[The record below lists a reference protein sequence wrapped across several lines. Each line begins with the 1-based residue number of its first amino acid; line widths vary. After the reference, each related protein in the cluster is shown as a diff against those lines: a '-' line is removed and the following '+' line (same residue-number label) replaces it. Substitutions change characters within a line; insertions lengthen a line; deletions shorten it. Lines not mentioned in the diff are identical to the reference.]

1 MVKMEGVNITIRSRN
16 GDQDCSVTAESFRA
30 WKKRAG
36 RDTAFVLQI
45 PGSDG
50 FFVQTWRDMQAVPPG
65 KYEAQL
71 VQRLKLP
78 KKVARGELKGC
89 DAWKCV

>member
-1 MVKMEGVNITIRSRN
+1 MESVSITIRSRS

-45 PGSDG
+45 PGTDG

-65 KYEAQL
+65 AYEAQL
-71 VQRLKLP
+71 VQRVQQP
-78 KKVARGELKGC
+78 HRIARGELKGC

>member
-1 MVKMEGVNITIRSRN
+1 MAIRKMDAV
-16 GDQDCSVTAESFRA
+16 SVTVRSTTGGEECVTTSSFRA

-45 PGSDG
+45 PDSDG
-50 FFVQTWRDMQAVPPG
+50 HFVHTWRDMQTLAPG
-65 KYEAQL
+65 VYEAEL
-71 VQRLKLP
+71 VQKVRLPQKI
-78 KKVARGELKGC
+78 ARGC

>member
-1 MVKMEGVNITIRSRN
+1 MTVSVTIRSKS
-16 GDQDCSVTAESFRA
+16 GVPESVTTGTFRA
-30 WKKRAG
+30 WKKRVG

-50 FFVQTWRDMQAVPPG
+50 LFVQTWRDMQSVKLPAGV
-65 KYEAQL
+65 YEAEL
-71 VQRLKLP
+71 VKRVELP
-78 KKVARGELKGC
+78 QKIARGELKGC

>member
-1 MVKMEGVNITIRSRN
+1 MTVSVTIRSKS
-16 GDQDCSVTAESFRA
+16 GVPESVTTGTFRA
-30 WKKRAG
+30 WKKRVG

-50 FFVQTWRDMQAVPPG
+50 LFVQTWRDMQSVKLPAGV
-65 KYEAQL
+65 YEAEL
-71 VQRLKLP
+71 VRRVKLP
-78 KKVARGELKGC
+78 QKLARGELKGC

>member
-1 MVKMEGVNITIRSRN
+1 MEGVSITIRSRS
-16 GDQDCSVTAESFRA
+16 GDQDSSVTAESFRA

-45 PGSDG
+45 PGPDG

-65 KYEAQL
+65 AYEAQL
-71 VQRLKLP
+71 VQRVKLP
-78 KKVARGELKGC
+78 EKVARGELKDC

>member
-1 MVKMEGVNITIRSRN
+1 MDTVSVTIRKKS
-16 GDQDCSVTAESFRA
+16 GVEDSVTAGTFRA
-30 WKKRAG
+30 WKKRVG

-50 FFVQTWRDMQAVPPG
+50 LFVQTFRDLQTVPPG
-65 KYEAQL
+65 VYEAEL
-71 VQRLKLP
+71 VQRVKLP
-78 KKVARGELKGC
+78 PGELKGC